1 MLTEFN
7 HVTVPSRDL
16 ETSIAFYTS
25 LGMQL
30 IELEKKHH
38 AHFENKEHHVI
49 FTVYYNEKK
58 PDYEVTVYFEV
69 EDIEQYVIRF
79 RKKSP
84 VFNPFQ
90 SWGGSTLQ
98 LKDPDRNTII
108 LYTLHIDGA
117 IPPWK
122 EN

>member
-1 MLTEFN
+1 MHIEFN
-7 HVTVPSRDL
+7 HITVPSRDL
-16 ETSIAFYTS
+16 ETSIVFYTS

-58 PDYEVTVYFEV
+58 PDDEVTVYFEV

-79 RKKSP
+79 RKQSTIYSP
-84 VFNPFQ
+84 SNL
-90 SWGGSTLQ
+90 WGGSTLQ
-98 LKDPDRNTII
+98 LKDPDRNTVI
-108 LYTLHIDGA
+108 LYTLSTNDA

-122 EN
+122 EK